1 MNLALAQSAL
11 VFALVIYL
19 LLPVGKLELR
29 ARVLVLTTLM
39 VCSLIPINGL
49 PLVFY
54 WRALLDDLAI
64 TTLVLLVAGA
74 ARHTLHASPAKRAA
88 TDTPPR
94 RISPLVFFAV
104 LGLFLYPAT
113 LGLSPVD
120 PYRLGY
126 QPDLLLILGGVAALA
141 FCYWRQYIAAVAL
154 TLATLAFLRGL
165 HDSNNYWD
173 YVIDPALA
181 VYALMVSVRW
191 GFSAATA
198 RIRQLRNREA
208 VLPVRQNL
216 SLD

>member
-1 MNLALAQSAL
+1 MNLALIQSAL

-19 LLPVGKLELR
+19 LLPIGKLGFR
-29 ARVLVLTTLM
+29 ARLLALTTLL
-39 VCSLIPINGL
+39 VCSLIPIDGL

-54 WRALLDDLAI
+54 WRAVLDDLAI
-64 TTLVLLVAGA
+64 TTLVLLVVGA
-74 ARHTLHASPAKRAA
+74 ARHTLQPSAAKQTAMNAA
-88 TDTPPR
+88 PK
-94 RISPLVFFAV
+94 RIAPLMFLAV

-126 QPDLLLILGGVAALA
+126 QPELLLILGGVATLA
-141 FCYWRQYIAAVAL
+141 FCYWRHYLMAIAL
-154 TLATLAFLRGL
+154 TLATLAFLTGL

-181 VYALMVSVRW
+181 IYALVMSVRW
-191 GFSAATA
+191 GFVTVTA
-198 RIRQLRNREA
+198 RMRQLRDRET
-208 VLPVRQNL
+208 VLPVPQNL

>member
-1 MNLALAQSAL
+1 MNLALIQSAL

-19 LLPVGKLELR
+19 LLPMGTLHLR
-29 ARVLVLTTLM
+29 ARLLVLTTLM
-39 VCSLIPINGL
+39 AFSLLPIDGL
-49 PLVFY
+49 PLVYY
-54 WRALLDDLAI
+54 WRGLLDDLAI
-64 TTLVLLVAGA
+64 TTLVLLIAGA
-74 ARHTLHASPAKRAA
+74 ARHTLQASPAQQAETATHPKRIA
-88 TDTPPR
+88 
-94 RISPLVFFAV
+94 PLMFFAV
-104 LGLFLYPAT
+104 VGLFLYPAT

-141 FCYWRQYIAAVAL
+141 FCYWRHYVAAVAL
-154 TLATLAFLRGL
+154 TLATLAFLNGM

-181 VYALMVSVRW
+181 IYALVVSVRW
-191 GFSAATA
+191 GFNTATA
-198 RIRQLRNREA
+198 RARQLRNREA